1 MTYPNPAV
9 VRAINEYVIPLQ
21 VSIQDPKS
29 QPIIERYQQVWTP
42 TILLLSPEGKVYH
55 EWNGYLPPA
64 LYLSQLLLGLG
75 KAALREHHFDKAA
88 QFFDQVATEYPE
100 SDAAPE
106 ALYWA
111 AVARYKKSGQS
122 EDLKAGWQ
130 RLRERYPDSVWR
142 SKQSFME
149 Q

>member
-1 MTYPNPAV
+1 V

-55 EWNGYLPPA
+55 EWTGYLPPA

-75 KAALREHHFDKAA
+75 KVALREHHFDKAA

-106 ALYWA
+106 ALYWT